1 MVVKRHLVNSQAN
14 KQHLIA
20 HFCFAS
26 WFSELVKLWENVFYE
41 LIELLQPGN
50 LFYWLKL
57 LSNMCRVTDC
67 VLASKLTSMA

>member
-1 MVVKRHLVNSQAN
+1 MVVKRHLVNGKAN
-14 KQHLIA
+14 KQHLVA

-50 LFYWLKL
+50 FIL
-57 LSNMCRVTDC
+57 LTKTV
-67 VLASKLTSMA
+67 V